1 VPSFAQLRSGSPV
14 KAPQSSSP
22 ISIGKAARQRSEY
35 TENGANAVLKL
46 TDVTSEENIKG
57 EVDRAV
63 KEFGHRDIIYNNA
76 GLGGA
81 VGPLEK
87 ASAELFV
94 PRSYQDE
101 RC

>member
-22 ISIGKAARQRSEY
+22 ISIAKAARQRSEY

-46 TDVTSEENIKG
+46 TDVTSEENINK
-57 EVDRAV
+57 VDRAV

-76 GLGGA
+76 RLGGA

-87 ASAELFV
+87 APAELFV